1 MIKMT
6 MNPFSCDTKKCYLF
20 DITSGKSKS
29 NEVASFLLNVE
40 SISQEAY
47 KKFIEE
53 CIKDT
58 RRPENLIK
66 SYKIHT
72 FATGNTTFKHQGKY
86 K

>member
-1 MIKMT
+1 MRYQKT
-6 MNPFSCDTKKCYLF
+6 LF
-20 DITSGKSKS
+20 IDITSGKSKS

-58 RRPENLIK
+58 RRSENLIK

-72 FATGNTTFKHQGKY
+72 FATGNTTVKHQ
-86 K
+86 